1 MLQGFS
7 LPLSPLGKANVVGAP
22 PWHYSG
28 DAIALQFWAEPDAA
42 AATLPPGLT
51 LDPDSNGRMVALFV
65 DWQYTGANDEL
76 LEPARYQNREFYL
89 LLDACWK
96 GTPVYWTPYAYAD
109 NDSSMARGW
118 IQGYPKRLGSIFQ
131 TRTFAAP
138 GPAAAP
144 IAPGTKFGVSL
155 SVHGQRLANGR
166 LTLRREQAD
175 VSGALGRPA
184 VNRRCFPNLSAGQV
198 HCPVV
203 DELVM
208 AVNDDL
214 TIIDLW
220 SGDAELELP
229 KAIGEE
235 LHELSPTKMGAG
247 YRFSVSCTISDLKV
261 LQDFNK

>member
-1 MLQGFS
+1 MLQGFC

-28 DAIALQFWAEPDAA
+28 DVIALEFWTEPSAA

-51 LDPDSNGRMVALFV
+51 PDPYSNGRAIALFA

-76 LEPARYQNREFYL
+76 LEPARYQNREFYM

-96 GTPVYWTPYAYAD
+96 DTPVYWAPYAYVD

-118 IQGYPKRLGSIFQ
+118 IQGFPKRLGSIFQ

-144 IAPGTKFGVSL
+144 IAPGTKFGASL

-166 LTLRREQAD
+166 LTLRQEQAD

-184 VNRRCFPNLSAGQV
+184 INRRYFPNLSADK
-198 HCPVV
+198 HDCPVV

-208 AVNDDL
+208 AVHDDL
-214 TIIDLW
+214 TIIDIW

-235 LHELSPTKMGAG
+235 LHELSPVKMGTG
-247 YRFSVSCTISDLKV
+247 YRLSMSCSIGGLKV
-261 LQDFNK
+261 LENFAK

>member
-7 LPLSPLGKANVVGAP
+7 LPLSPLGKANLVGAP

-28 DAIALQFWAEPDAA
+28 DAIALEFWTEPGAA

-51 LDPDSNGRMVALFV
+51 PDPHSNGRAIALFV
-65 DWQYTGANDEL
+65 DWQYTGANNEL
-76 LEPARYQNREFYL
+76 LEPARYQSREFYV
-89 LLDACWK
+89 LLDAYWEN
-96 GTPVYWTPYAYAD
+96 TPVYWTPYVYVD

-144 IAPGTKFGVSL
+144 IAPGTKFGASL

-166 LTLRREQAD
+166 LTLQQEQAD
-175 VSGALGRPA
+175 VSGALGRSA
-184 VNRRCFPNLSAGQV
+184 INRRYFPSLSGGQ
-198 HCPVV
+198 HSCPIV

-208 AVNDDL
+208 PVNDDL
-214 TIIDLW
+214 TVIDLW

-235 LHELSPTKMGAG
+235 LHELAPKKMGTG
-247 YRFSVSCTISDLKV
+247 YRFSMSCSIIGLTV
-261 LQDFNK
+261 LQDLKK

>member
-28 DAIALQFWAEPDAA
+28 DVIALVFWTEPGAA

-51 LDPDSNGRMVALFV
+51 PDPDSNGRAIAVFA

-76 LEPARYQNREFYL
+76 LEPARYQNREFYM
-89 LLDACWK
+89 LLDAHWNN
-96 GTPVYWTPYAYAD
+96 TPVYWTPYVYVD

-138 GPAAAP
+138 GPASAP
-144 IAPGTKFGVSL
+144 ILPGTKFGASL

-166 LTLRREQAD
+166 LTLRQEQAD
-175 VSGALGRPA
+175 VSSAMGRPA
-184 VNRRCFPNLSAGQV
+184 INRRYFPSLCAGQRNE
-198 HCPVV
+198 PVV

-214 TIIDLW
+214 TIIDIW

-235 LHELSPTKMGAG
+235 LHELLPVKMGTG
-247 YRFSVSCTISDLKV
+247 YRLSMSCTISGLKV
-261 LQDFNK
+261 LQDFAK

>member
-28 DAIALQFWAEPDAA
+28 DVIALEFWTEPSAA

-51 LDPDSNGRMVALFV
+51 PDPDSNGRAIALFV

-76 LEPARYQNREFYL
+76 LEPARYQNREFYM

-96 GTPVYWTPYAYAD
+96 DTPVYWTPYVYVD

-144 IAPGTKFGVSL
+144 IAPGTKFGASL

-166 LTLRREQAD
+166 LTLEQA
-175 VSGALGRPA
+175 VIKGTGERLAPILMTALAAVLGLIPLALAAGEPGSELLAPLAIVVLGGLVTSTFLNLIVVPA
-184 VNRRCFPNLSAGQV
+184 GFLIVGPRSPQLSVEESFQSQ
-198 HCPVV
+198 
-203 DELVM
+203 
-208 AVNDDL
+208 L
-214 TIIDLW
+214 T
-220 SGDAELELP
+220 
-229 KAIGEE
+229 KEE
-235 LHELSPTKMGAG
+235 EK
-247 YRFSVSCTISDLKV
+247 I
-261 LQDFNK
+261 